1 MKKNYRI
8 EIITKADGDRIFYVQ
23 RRFLYFFWFY
33 FTEIRDVSDI
43 EFRIEFYSLE
53 QAENFIDREVDRK
66 EWLKTQ
72 RVVKKEYKT
81 FN

>member
-8 EIITKADGDRIFYVQ
+8 EIITQADGGQIFYVQ
-23 RRFLYFFWFY
+23 YRFLYFFWLY
-33 FTEIRDVSDI
+33 FTEIRDVSGI
-43 EFRIEFYSLE
+43 GFRIEFYSLE
-53 QAENFIDREVDRK
+53 KADNFIDRQLERK
-66 EWLKTQ
+66 EWLKSQ